1 MNTIIAR
8 DFGQLIGHARTAGD
22 AMDQATCAFQHAARN
37 PFRPAHFPEDIGMDA
52 ALAAG
57 QIPGALRLRDAALD
71 AVFNQFFMPVAA
83 GFAVIDLP
91 DDAAIRVIAIGIDG

>member
-1 MNTIIAR
+1 MRTNVKTLAALVGIAVIATALPAQAATPTVSSKVKTQLLYLIEEEKLAR
-8 DFGQLIGHARTAGD
+8 DVY
-22 AMDQATCAFQHAARN
+22 
-37 PFRPAHFPEDIGMDA
+37 
-52 ALAAG
+52 
-57 QIPGALRLRDAALD
+57 AALD